1 MMIRAVLAAALALTG
16 GCGGDAFTSA
26 APAADVVE
34 PVDAG
39 GALDARDLRA
49 TETAAAGSDDA
60 ALPDRQSDD
69 AAAVFDVRAD
79 VVDVVDAG
87 ADVVDELDAGD
98 AGDVAPWVE
107 CAASGCPA
115 CPIAGELR
123 CCKSSTSC
131 GCSSFGVC
139 R

>member
-16 GCGGDAFTSA
+16 GCGGEAFTSA

-34 PVDAG
+34 LVDAG
-39 GALDARDLRA
+39 APDARDLRA

-79 VVDVVDAG
+79 VVDAA
-87 ADVVDELDAGD
+87 ADVVDELELLDAGD
-98 AGDVAPWVE
+98 AGDVAPWLGCVS
-107 CAASGCPA
+107 SGCPA
-115 CPIAGELR
+115 CAIAGEIR

-131 GCSSFGVC
+131 GCSSLGVC